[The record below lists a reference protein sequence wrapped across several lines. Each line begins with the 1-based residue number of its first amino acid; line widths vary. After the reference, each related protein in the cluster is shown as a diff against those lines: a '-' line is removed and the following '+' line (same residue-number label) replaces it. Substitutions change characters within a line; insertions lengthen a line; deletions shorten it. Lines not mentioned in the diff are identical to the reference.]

1 MAAEKSDNGRRPPL
15 EELSPELRDAVER
28 VLNDSMPEGL
38 TDRALAA
45 ARARIGQS
53 ARRTGRRVGTWV
65 AMATAAS
72 IVVMG
77 TALYFHAGRVAENAQ
92 ITSPAPVVIREQVGG
107 DSGDALPTFWG
118 YSQIVRRS
126 PEAFEAL
133 LEQQAI
139 ESLAFD
145 RRFPP
150 EPVSVGCL
158 GRSM

>member
-1 MAAEKSDNGRRPPL
+1 M
-15 EELSPELRDAVER
+15 
-28 VLNDSMPEGL
+28 
-38 TDRALAA
+38 
-45 ARARIGQS
+45 
-53 ARRTGRRVGTWV
+53 GTWV

-77 TALYFHAGRVAENAQ
+77 TALYFHSGRVAKNAQ
-92 ITSPAPVVIREQVGG
+92 IASPAPVVNREQVGG

-118 YSQIVRRS
+118 YTQIAHRS